1 MLSFSRRAWWHRSH
15 RDNLKQMQIFLP
27 FFSLKNQLLVH
38 IPKVQTAPESGDL
51 GHRINQELRCASPP
65 ATEGLHD
72 EWFTAVLT
80 IAYSLSSEKWNLA
93 LAKKKSNCISTSSF
107 NIFKLF
113 FHSCWKLDVLRIGL
127 KTRLKKEHANTFAH
141 HEQLLRYFHGA
152 FFVVYSH
159 IGNILKRS
167 F

>member
-1 MLSFSRRAWWHRSH
+1 MLSFRELGGIGQTEITWSRC
-15 RDNLKQMQIFLP
+15 LFLLV
-27 FFSLKNQLLVH
+27 FSLKNLVLVH
-38 IPKVQTAPESGDL
+38 IPKVQTAPELGDSG
-51 GHRINQELRCASPP
+51 HKISHELRCSSPQ

-141 HEQLLRYFHGA
+141 HEQLLRYFHG
-152 FFVVYSH
+152 FISCLFPHRKHSE
-159 IGNILKRS
+159 KS